1 MLGVFCQ
8 IAFHIAGGWNELPFD
23 HADILASADHVVPV
37 MLHGFLGLGVLGEH
51 HQAGGMLVEAV
62 HDKDLVALILALEIF
77 AQDGIG
83 CSFLYA
89 VGAYRQ
95 QSVALVYAKVVVVLV
110 DDDQLLYI
118 TVGQIYGDVGL
129 LSGC

>member
-1 MLGVFCQ
+1 MGIVFGQ
-8 IAFHIAGGWNELPFD
+8 IAADFSFGRLHPAAYDGIIAAFE
-23 HADILASADHVVPV
+23 HHVVPV

-51 HQAGGMLVEAV
+51 HQAGGVLVEAV
-62 HDKDLVALILALEIF
+62 HDKDLVSLILALEIF

-95 QSVALVYAKVVVVLV
+95 QSVALVYDKDVVVLV
-110 DDDQLLYI
+110 DNLYARMAEC
-118 TVGQIYGDVGL
+118 L
-129 LSGC
+129 EFA